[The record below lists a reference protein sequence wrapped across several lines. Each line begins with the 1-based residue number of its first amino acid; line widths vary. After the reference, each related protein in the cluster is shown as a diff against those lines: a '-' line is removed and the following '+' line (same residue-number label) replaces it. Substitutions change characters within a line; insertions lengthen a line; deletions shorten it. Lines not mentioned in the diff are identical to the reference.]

1 MIRRPPRSTRTDTLL
16 PYTTLCRSQRRMRLV
31 DLKAVALVEQ
41 PDVDALLR
49 HRVEEIGEDKAGDA
63 GAREHPHDPH
73 REARDE
79 HEHEPGRGEDD
90 RLPEVGDRKRDV

>member
-1 MIRRPPRSTRTDTLL
+1 MRFGQLELGEPGAGAGTDEAAGG
-16 PYTTLCRSQRRMRLV
+16 QRRMRLV

-49 HRVEEIGEDKAGDA
+49 HGIEEIGKDEAGDA

-73 REARDE
+73 RKAGDE
-79 HEHEPGRGEDD
+79 HEHEPGRGEDH
-90 RLPEVGDRKRDV
+90 RLPKVGLPHQQ